1 LAWEVVA
8 IRLLN
13 EMEKENIG
21 PSESSESSTKT
32 SFILAKKKFK
42 FKGSRDKIKDI
53 CNTIKS

>member
-1 LAWEVVA
+1 LAWEVVF
-8 IRLLN
+8 IRLLD

-21 PSESSESSTKT
+21 PSKSSTKT

-53 CNTIKS
+53 CN